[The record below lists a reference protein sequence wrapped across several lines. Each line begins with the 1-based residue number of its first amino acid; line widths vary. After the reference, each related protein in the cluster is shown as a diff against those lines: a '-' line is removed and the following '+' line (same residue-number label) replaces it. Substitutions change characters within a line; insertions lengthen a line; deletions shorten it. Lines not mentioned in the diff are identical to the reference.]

1 MATSVWPDNA
11 AATAE
16 LFESIPDWN
25 CKGSKPLPLKKL
37 KVIPGG
43 KPGGRL
49 FDMLERFRE
58 G

>member
-1 MATSVWPDNA
+1 
-11 AATAE
+11 

-49 FDMLERFRE
+49 FDMLERLRE
-58 G
+58 M